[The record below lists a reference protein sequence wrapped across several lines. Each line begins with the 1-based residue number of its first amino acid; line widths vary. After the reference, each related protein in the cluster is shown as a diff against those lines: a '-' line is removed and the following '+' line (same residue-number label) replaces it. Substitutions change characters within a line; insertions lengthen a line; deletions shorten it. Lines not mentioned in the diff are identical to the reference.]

1 MKTMF
6 EKGTFFTEETVAKY
20 EAVVND
26 IYNVPYF
33 ERIKKATR
41 ELCRKIGIKLKEEQ
55 QDVLRVKIKKLV
67 PEAVIPVYAK
77 DGDMGMD
84 VTATSVEYDKKLDCF
99 VYHTGLAFELPK
111 GYGMLIF
118 PRSSNRKTNSYMAN
132 HVGILD
138 SGYRGELLLC
148 FKYKDS
154 VPSILSTLR
163 SDKFIERVANNV
175 DIRDAKALAA
185 ALIKTTNDIVS
196 DDSELNEFMMNF
208 APYKVGDR
216 IGQIVIVPYPTVKFE
231 ETDILSESER
241 GAGGHGS
248 TGN

>member
-1 MKTMF
+1 M
-6 EKGTFFTEETVAKY
+6 
-20 EAVVND
+20 D
-26 IYNVPYF
+26 
-33 ERIKKATR
+33 
-41 ELCRKIGIKLKEEQ
+41 LK
-55 QDVLRVKIKKLV
+55 VKIKKLV
-67 PEAVIPVYAK
+67 PEAVIPTYAK
-77 DGDMGMD
+77 DCDIGMD
-84 VTATSVEYDKKLDCF
+84 VTATSVEYDRELDCF

-118 PRSSNRKTNSYMAN
+118 PRSSNRKTNCYMAN

-154 VPSILSTLR
+154 VLSILSSFR
-163 SDKFIERVANNV
+163 SDKFIERIANNLETKDV
-175 DIRDAKALAA
+175 KRLAM
-185 ALIKTTNDIVS
+185 ALIKTSNDIINN
-196 DDSELNEFMMNF
+196 DLELDNFMANF

-216 IGQIVIVPYPTVKFE
+216 IGQIVIVPYPTVEFE
-231 ETDILSESER
+231 ETDTLSESER

>member
-1 MKTMF
+1 M
-6 EKGTFFTEETVAKY
+6 
-20 EAVVND
+20 D
-26 IYNVPYF
+26 
-33 ERIKKATR
+33 
-41 ELCRKIGIKLKEEQ
+41 LK
-55 QDVLRVKIKKLV
+55 VKIKKLV
-67 PEAVIPVYAK
+67 PEAIIPTYAK

-84 VTATSVEYDKKLDCF
+84 VTATSVEYDRELDCF

-118 PRSSNRKTNSYMAN
+118 PRSSNRKTNCYMAN

-154 VPSILSTLR
+154 VLSILSSFR
-163 SDKFIERVANNV
+163 SDKFIERIANNLETKDV
-175 DIRDAKALAA
+175 KRLAM
-185 ALIKTTNDIVS
+185 ALIKTSNDIIN
-196 DDSELNEFMMNF
+196 DDLQLNDFMANF

-216 IGQIVIVPYPTVKFE
+216 IGQIVIVPYPNVEFE
-231 ETDILSESER
+231 ETNILSESER

>member
-1 MKTMF
+1 M
-6 EKGTFFTEETVAKY
+6 
-20 EAVVND
+20 D
-26 IYNVPYF
+26 
-33 ERIKKATR
+33 
-41 ELCRKIGIKLKEEQ
+41 LK
-55 QDVLRVKIKKLV
+55 VKIKKLV
-67 PEAVIPVYAK
+67 PEAVIPAYAK

-99 VYHTGLAFELPK
+99 VYHTGLAFELPR

-154 VPSILSTLR
+154 VRSIFSSLR
-163 SDKFIERVANNV
+163 SDKFIEKIANKV
-175 DIRDAKALAA
+175 DIKDAKALAT
-185 ALIKTTNDIVS
+185 ALIKALNDIIG
-196 DDSELNEFMMNF
+196 DDVALTKFMMNY

-216 IGQIVIVPYPTVKFE
+216 IGQIVIVPYPTIEFE
-231 ETDILSESER
+231 ETDTLSESER
-241 GAGGHGS
+241 GTGGHGH

>member
-1 MKTMF
+1 M
-6 EKGTFFTEETVAKY
+6 
-20 EAVVND
+20 D
-26 IYNVPYF
+26 
-33 ERIKKATR
+33 
-41 ELCRKIGIKLKEEQ
+41 LK
-55 QDVLRVKIKKLV
+55 VKIKKLV
-67 PEAVIPVYAK
+67 PEAVIPAYAK

-84 VTATSVEYDKKLDCF
+84 VTATSVEYDRELDCF

-118 PRSSNRKTNSYMAN
+118 PRSSNRKTNCYMAN

-148 FKYKDS
+148 YKYKDS
-154 VPSILSTLR
+154 VLSILSSFR
-163 SDKFIERVANNV
+163 SDKFIERIANNLETQDV
-175 DIRDAKALAA
+175 KRLAM
-185 ALIKTTNDIVS
+185 ALIKTSNDIIN
-196 DDSELNEFMMNF
+196 DDLQLNDFMGNF

-216 IGQIVIVPYPTVKFE
+216 IGQIVIVPYPTVEFE
-231 ETDILSESER
+231 ETDTLSESER

>member
-1 MKTMF
+1 MYLKSDF
-6 EKGTFFTEETVAKY
+6 EVIDETGKEFKVSIKDINDIKDK
-20 EAVVND
+20 AVVFFKEV
-26 IYNVPYF
+26 IKEYYEE
-33 ERIKKATR
+33 ERNKP
-41 ELCRKIGIKLKEEQ
+41 
-55 QDVLRVKIKKLV
+55 LRVKIKKLV
-67 PEAVIPVYAK
+67 PEAVIPTYAK
-77 DGDMGMD
+77 NGDMGMD

-148 FKYKDS
+148 FKYKES
-154 VPSILSTLR
+154 VPSILSSFR
-163 SDKFIERVANNV
+163 SDKFIERLANNV
-175 DIRDAKALAA
+175 DIRDAKALAVA
-185 ALIKTTNDIVS
+185 VIKTSNDIVEN
-196 DDSELNEFMMNF
+196 DVELIKFMMNF

-216 IGQIVIVPYPTVKFE
+216 IGQIVIVPYPTVEFE
-231 ETDILSESER
+231 ETDTLSESER
-241 GAGGHGS
+241 GTDGHGS

>member
-1 MKTMF
+1 ML
-6 EKGTFFTEETVAKY
+6 EKKPK
-20 EAVVND
+20 VVMTNFLK
-26 IYNVPYF
+26 N
-33 ERIKKATR
+33 E
-41 ELCRKIGIKLKEEQ
+41 GIKWAEEARQ
-55 QDVLRVKIKKLV
+55 EAIDNEDVKQFITNTIDLFKTGTVPPIQVKIKKLV
-67 PEAVIPVYAK
+67 PEAVIPTYAK

-154 VPSILSTLR
+154 VPSIFSTIR
-163 SDKFIERVANNV
+163 SDKFIERIANNV

-196 DDSELNEFMMNF
+196 DNLQLNDFMGNF

-216 IGQIVIVPYPTVKFE
+216 IGQIVIVPYPTIKFE
-231 ETDILSESER
+231 ETDTLSESER

>member
-1 MKTMF
+1 M
-6 EKGTFFTEETVAKY
+6 
-20 EAVVND
+20 D
-26 IYNVPYF
+26 
-33 ERIKKATR
+33 
-41 ELCRKIGIKLKEEQ
+41 LK
-55 QDVLRVKIKKLV
+55 VKIKKLV
-67 PEAVIPVYAK
+67 PEAVIPAYAK

-84 VTATSVEYDKKLDCF
+84 VTATSVEYDRELDCF

-138 SGYRGELLLC
+138 SGFRGELLLC
-148 FKYKDS
+148 FKYKES
-154 VPSILSTLR
+154 AHSILSSFR
-163 SDKFIERVANNV
+163 SDKFIEKLANDV
-175 DIRDAKALAA
+175 DVRDAKALAVA
-185 ALIKTTNDIVS
+185 IIKTSNDIV
-196 DDSELNEFMMNF
+196 DNDTELTKFIMNF

-216 IGQIVIVPYPTVKFE
+216 IGQIVIVPYPTVEFE

>member
-41 ELCRKIGIKLKEEQ
+41 ELCRRIGIKLKEEN

-67 PEAVIPVYAK
+67 PEAVIPTYAK

-84 VTATSVEYDKKLDCF
+84 VTATSVEYDRELDCF
-99 VYHTGLAFELPK
+99 IYHTGLAFELPK

-118 PRSSNRKTNSYMAN
+118 PRSSNRKTNCYMAN

-154 VPSILSTLR
+154 VLSILSSFR
-163 SDKFIERVANNV
+163 SDKFIERIANNLETKDV
-175 DIRDAKALAA
+175 KRLAM
-185 ALIKTTNDIVS
+185 ALIKTSNDIIN
-196 DDSELNEFMMNF
+196 DDLELNNFMGNF

-216 IGQIVIVPYPTVKFE
+216 IGQIVIVPYPTVEFE
-231 ETDILSESER
+231 ETDTLSESER
-241 GAGGHGS
+241 GTGGHGS
-248 TGN
+248 TGC

>member
-1 MKTMF
+1 MF

-26 IYNVPYF
+26 VYNVPYF

-41 ELCRKIGIKLKEEQ
+41 ELCRKIGIKLKEEN

-67 PEAVIPVYAK
+67 PEAVIPAYAK

-84 VTATSVEYDKKLDCF
+84 VTATSVEYDRELDCF

-118 PRSSNRKTNSYMAN
+118 PRSSNRKTNCYMAN

-138 SGYRGELLLC
+138 SGFRGELLLC

-154 VPSILSTLR
+154 VLSILSSFR
-163 SDKFIERVANNV
+163 SDKFIERIANNLETKDV
-175 DIRDAKALAA
+175 KRLAM
-185 ALIKTTNDIVS
+185 ALIKTSNDIIN
-196 DDSELNEFMMNF
+196 DDLQLNDFMANF

-216 IGQIVIVPYPTVKFE
+216 IGQIVIVPYPTVEFE
-231 ETDILSESER
+231 ETDTLSESER

>member
-1 MKTMF
+1 M
-6 EKGTFFTEETVAKY
+6 
-20 EAVVND
+20 D
-26 IYNVPYF
+26 
-33 ERIKKATR
+33 
-41 ELCRKIGIKLKEEQ
+41 LK
-55 QDVLRVKIKKLV
+55 VKIKKLV
-67 PEAVIPVYAK
+67 PEAVIPAYAK

-99 VYHTGLAFELPK
+99 VYHTGLAFEVPR

-148 FKYKDS
+148 FKYKES
-154 VPSILSTLR
+154 VPFILSSFR
-163 SDKFIERVANNV
+163 SDKFLERIANNV
-175 DIRDAKALAA
+175 DIKDAKALAA
-185 ALIKTTNDIVS
+185 ALIKTSNDIV
-196 DDSELNEFMMNF
+196 DNDVELDRFMMNF

-216 IGQIVIVPYPTVKFE
+216 IGQIVIIPYPTIEFE

-241 GAGGHGS
+241 GTGGHGS
-248 TGN
+248 TGC

>member
-1 MKTMF
+1 M
-6 EKGTFFTEETVAKY
+6 
-20 EAVVND
+20 D
-26 IYNVPYF
+26 
-33 ERIKKATR
+33 
-41 ELCRKIGIKLKEEQ
+41 LK
-55 QDVLRVKIKKLV
+55 VKIKKLV
-67 PEAVIPVYAK
+67 PEAVIPAYAK

-84 VTATSVEYDKKLDCF
+84 VTATSVEYDRELDCF

-118 PRSSNRKTNSYMAN
+118 PRSSNRKTNCYMAN

-154 VPSILSTLR
+154 VLSILSSFR
-163 SDKFIERVANNV
+163 SDKFIERIANNLETKDV
-175 DIRDAKALAA
+175 KRLAM
-185 ALIKTTNDIVS
+185 ALIKTSNDIIN
-196 DDSELNEFMMNF
+196 DDLELNNFMANF

-216 IGQIVIVPYPTVKFE
+216 IGQIVIVPYPTVEFE
-231 ETDILSESER
+231 ETDTLSESER

>member
-1 MKTMF
+1 MDL
-6 EKGTFFTEETVAKY
+6 E
-20 EAVVND
+20 
-26 IYNVPYF
+26 
-33 ERIKKATR
+33 
-41 ELCRKIGIKLKEEQ
+41 
-55 QDVLRVKIKKLV
+55 VKIKKLV
-67 PEAVIPVYAK
+67 PQAVIPTYAK

-148 FKYKDS
+148 YKYKDS
-154 VPSILSTLR
+154 VLSILSSFR
-163 SDKFIERVANNV
+163 SDKFIERIANNLETQDV
-175 DIRDAKALAA
+175 KRLAM
-185 ALIKTTNDIVS
+185 ALIKTSNDIIN
-196 DDSELNEFMMNF
+196 DDLQLNDFMGNF

-216 IGQIVIVPYPTVKFE
+216 IGQIVIVPYPTVEFE
-231 ETDILSESER
+231 ETDTLSESER

>member
-1 MKTMF
+1 ML
-6 EKGTFFTEETVAKY
+6 EKKPK
-20 EAVVND
+20 VVMTNFLK
-26 IYNVPYF
+26 N
-33 ERIKKATR
+33 E
-41 ELCRKIGIKLKEEQ
+41 GIKWAEEARQ
-55 QDVLRVKIKKLV
+55 EAIDNEDVKQFITNTIDLFKTGTVPPIQVKIKKLV
-67 PEAVIPVYAK
+67 PEAVIPAYAK

-84 VTATSVEYDKKLDCF
+84 VTAVKVEYDKKLDCF

-132 HVGILD
+132 HVGVLD
-138 SGYRGELLLC
+138 SGFRGELLLC

-154 VPSILSTLR
+154 VPSIFSTLR
-163 SDKFIERVANNV
+163 SDKFIERIANDV
-175 DIRDAKALAA
+175 DIRDAKALAT

-196 DDSELNEFMMNF
+196 NNLELNEFMMNF

-216 IGQIVIVPYPTVKFE
+216 IGQIVIVPYPTVEFE

-241 GAGGHGS
+241 GTGGHGS